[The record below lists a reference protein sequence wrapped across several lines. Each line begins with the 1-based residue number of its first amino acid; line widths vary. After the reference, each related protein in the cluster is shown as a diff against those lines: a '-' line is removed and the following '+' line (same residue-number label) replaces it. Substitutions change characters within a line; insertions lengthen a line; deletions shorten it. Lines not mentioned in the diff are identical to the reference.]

1 MEARAPPRPGCW
13 LPSYH
18 GTKLSCDL
26 ANITPLSGARTAAA
40 EVSVA
45 LNAVHFVSAVPPPD
59 VPPSKRP
66 STYLYYKQ
74 AVDGVGP
81 TGGPVAGGTVVTVS
95 GLGFDALGDGGASA
109 RCKFGARAV
118 PVLTAG
124 SALDDDSVRC
134 VAPPREAGGGG
145 AVGFSLAL
153 NSVHFV
159 SGKSE
164 LGLSTTKPYSTHPTT
179 QLVLCFAR
187 LARTC
192 QICATHPTHPTRRR
206 VRPRLSVL

>member
-1 MEARAPPRPGCW
+1 M
-13 LPSYH
+13 
-18 GTKLSCDL
+18 
-26 ANITPLSGARTAAA
+26 
-40 EVSVA
+40 
-45 LNAVHFVSAVPPPD
+45 HFVSAVPPPD

-81 TGGPVAGGTVVTVS
+81 TGGPVAGGTVVTVT

-109 RCKFGARAV
+109 RCKFGGARAV
-118 PVLTAG
+118 PVLVSGTALED
-124 SALDDDSVRC
+124 ASVRC

-159 SGKSE
+159 SGE
-164 LGLSTTKPYSTHPTT
+164 GEFGLSTTIPTL
-179 QLVLCFAR
+179 LVR
-187 LARTC
+187 Y
-192 QICATHPTHPTRRR
+192 
-206 VRPRLSVL
+206 

>member
-1 MEARAPPRPGCW
+1 MSVTW
-13 LPSYH
+13 LFEH
-18 GTKLSCDL
+18 HVTWLS
-26 ANITPLSGARTAAA
+26 PLPDARTAAA

-81 TGGPVAGGTVVTVS
+81 TGGPVAGGTVVTVT

-118 PVLTAG
+118 PVLVSGTALED
-124 SALDDDSVRC
+124 ASVRC
-134 VAPPREAGGGG
+134 VTLTPP
-145 AVGFSLAL
+145 
-153 NSVHFV
+153 
-159 SGKSE
+159 
-164 LGLSTTKPYSTHPTT
+164 PPPT
-179 QLVLCFAR
+179 
-187 LARTC
+187 
-192 QICATHPTHPTRRR
+192 PTLT
-206 VRPRLSVL
+206 LTLTLKLQS

>member
-1 MEARAPPRPGCW
+1 M
-13 LPSYH
+13 
-18 GTKLSCDL
+18 
-26 ANITPLSGARTAAA
+26 
-40 EVSVA
+40 SVA

-179 QLVLCFAR
+179 HFVLCFAR

-192 QICATHPTHPTRRR
+192 QACATHPIRPTRRR